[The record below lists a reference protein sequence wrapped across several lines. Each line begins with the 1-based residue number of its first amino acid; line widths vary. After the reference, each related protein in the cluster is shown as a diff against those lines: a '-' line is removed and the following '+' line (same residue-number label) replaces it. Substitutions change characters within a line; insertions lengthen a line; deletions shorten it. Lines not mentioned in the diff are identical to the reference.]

1 MNLRWW
7 TLDFISETAIDD
19 ESFWSWIS
27 YILYYTM
34 LKCGPHIPTFLNNQM
49 QASKWNVV
57 SWIRLTQG
65 VALSEGVALL

>member
-19 ESFWSWIS
+19 EYFWSWIS
-27 YILYYTM
+27 CILYYTM
-34 LKCGPHIPTFLNNQM
+34 FKCGPHTAMCFNNQM

-57 SWIRLTQG
+57 SWIQLTQG